1 MDRSKPLRRLLPVG
15 VLSAAGLAGCAST
28 PAYRPVMT
36 SPTPPNPVVVSP
48 SVTAPGPVGAAPIA
62 PLSAPVSPGAA
73 PNAEPIVAP
82 PALPAPP
89 QAVDAPLV
97 PPPPPTV
104 MPAPPVSETAP
115 PSSPAGAA
123 PGAAVT
129 EPLLSAPMGVLQ
141 TPLPSPPVVVQP
153 SEPARLTAP
162 GPAESIAPS
171 VPAATDATPAPA
183 TKKAATK
190 PADPPLSPLA
200 RLRKKFHS
208 LTHPAP
214 KPTKKDTDALAAGD
228 AKAGVTVASGPRVPI
243 PTASV
248 GVAVRVEK
256 PPFHPL
262 YASDEVES
270 LPPIAS
276 STQTAQVDAT
286 VQPIQPLPL
295 VPPAPPAVPASSS
308 SDEIE
313 QWPHGGDAPPSDQ
326 PATVKVEGVEDFTAI
341 SPEEYRAT
349 VAKINAPDSG
359 PTIIDMSKTPVDV
372 PAATQQQVQ
381 TTQPKTHEP
390 PAVPAAAQ
398 SSSRDTNS
406 PMIVIPQAAHQVTIP
421 TDPVRPTGPA
431 TPPGESLAAR
441 NDDSPTDATATPPTA
456 AAWSTATV
464 PGQTIQ
470 TISSKISNEPTQVG
484 ANAGGLA
491 TTNTNPV
498 ASVNPNASFA
508 YQPGWTPVPAPVELP
523 TSPPSPAA
531 SAVVPQATSAP
542 QPVVSP
548 APLNYPPA
556 AAYLPSVGGRY
567 GQPMW
572 LQSRGS
578 SPSTGSSP
586 ISNPPVQP
594 SALRD
599 LATP

>member
-1 MDRSKPLRRLLPVG
+1 M
-15 VLSAAGLAGCAST
+15 
-28 PAYRPVMT
+28 
-36 SPTPPNPVVVSP
+36 
-48 SVTAPGPVGAAPIA
+48 
-62 PLSAPVSPGAA
+62 
-73 PNAEPIVAP
+73 
-82 PALPAPP
+82 
-89 QAVDAPLV
+89 
-97 PPPPPTV
+97 
-104 MPAPPVSETAP
+104 
-115 PSSPAGAA
+115 
-123 PGAAVT
+123 
-129 EPLLSAPMGVLQ
+129 LSAPMGVLQ
-141 TPLPSPPVVVQP
+141 TPLPSPPIVVQP

-171 VPAATDATPAPA
+171 VPAATDATIAPA
-183 TKKAATK
+183 TKKVATK

-214 KPTKKDTDALAAGD
+214 KPAKKDTDALAAGD
-228 AKAGVTVASGPRVPI
+228 QAGTTKAGVSVASGPRVPI
-243 PTASV
+243 PTASI

-256 PPFHPL
+256 PPLHPL

-286 VQPIQPLPL
+286 VRPGEPLPL

-308 SDEIE
+308 SNEIE
-313 QWPHGGDAPPSDQ
+313 QWPHGGDTPPSEQ

-349 VAKINAPDSG
+349 VAKINAPDNG
-359 PTIIDMSKTPVDV
+359 PTVIDMSKAPADV
-372 PAATQQQVQ
+372 PPAAQQQVQ
-381 TTQPKTHEP
+381 RTQPQTHEP

-398 SSSRDTNS
+398 SSSRETS
-406 PMIVIPQAAHQVTIP
+406 PAMIVIPQAAHQMTIP
-421 TDPVRPTGPA
+421 TDPVEPTSPA
-431 TPPGESLAAR
+431 TPSESLAAR
-441 NDDSPTDATATPPTA
+441 NVDSPTDPASTPTSA
-456 AAWSTATV
+456 VWSTATG

-470 TISSKISNEPTQVG
+470 TISNKNANEPTQVG
-484 ANAGGLA
+484 ANAGGPA
-491 TTNTNPV
+491 TTNMNPA

-523 TSPPSPAA
+523 ASPPSPAA
-531 SAVVPQATSAP
+531 SAVVPQATRAP
-542 QPVVSP
+542 QAAASP
-548 APLNYPPA
+548 APLSYPVYPA
-556 AAYLPSVGGRY
+556 ATAYPPSVGGRY

-599 LATP
+599 LANP